1 MPPETQVKN
10 DPTLVIV
17 LIVSALIIAGALV
30 YVYVF
35 HDNFPGYMFSFNRPG
50 PCAVLPAKYCDQ
62 GQPVTY
68 PDNQTYLGFNVP
80 SSTIIYAPFAGKF
93 SASGV
98 AVSNPSLN
106 VYGFVAN
113 RPEPNATGTTFFFTG
128 EFKPLI
134 KSGSEVGVGQPIA
147 ESDGYIIDQV
157 SNSSLLI
164 NFQDVNAEG
173 LGSIDQNILNSYF
186 KTQK

>member
-1 MPPETQVKN
+1 MPPEAQIKN
-10 DPTLVIV
+10 DPTLTIV

-35 HDNFPGYMFSFNRPG
+35 HDNFPGYIFSFNRPG

-62 GQPVTY
+62 GKPVTY

-80 SSTIIYAPFAGKF
+80 SSTVIYAPFAGKF

-98 AVSNPSLN
+98 AQSNPNLN
-106 VYGFVAN
+106 VYGFVTSN
-113 RPEPNATGTTFFFTG
+113 PGPNATRTSFYFTG
-128 EFKPLI
+128 EFKPLV
-134 KSGSEVGVGQPIA
+134 KSGSEVGAGQPVA

>member
-1 MPPETQVKN
+1 MPPDTQTKN
-10 DPTLVIV
+10 DPTLIIV
-17 LIVSALIIAGALV
+17 LIVSALIIAGALA
-30 YVYVF
+30 YVYIL

-50 PCAVLPAKYCDQ
+50 LCAVLPAKYCDQ

-98 AVSNPSLN
+98 AKSNSSLN
-106 VYGFVAN
+106 VYGSVMGN
-113 RPEPNATGTTFFFTG
+113 YNSNSTATLFYFMG
-128 EFKPLI
+128 EFKPLV
-134 KSGSEVGVGQPIA
+134 KSGSEVGAGQPVA

-173 LGSIDQNILNSYF
+173 LGVIDQNILNSYF